1 VSLPVVHTNA
11 SPDAAPKPAQAA
23 APLRTRSTIIRE
35 LLSLFVKIA
44 AILAA
49 GILALTFVFGLEQN
63 VGTDMAPAVKDGDL
77 VAFYRLD
84 KSYVA
89 GDLLWL
95 SYQGEHQ
102 LRRVVATAGDRVD
115 ISEDGLMINGA
126 LQQEPEIYE
135 KTYRYAEGIAFPL
148 TVEPGQ
154 VFVLADSRE
163 GATDSRIYGA
173 VKIDDTLGSAI
184 AVFRRRGL

>member
-1 VSLPVVHTNA
+1 VPADRRTN
-11 SPDAAPKPAQAA
+11 PTPTDPTP
-23 APLRTRSTIIRE
+23 TRSTITRE
-35 LLSLFVKIA
+35 LLSLLAKIA
-44 AILAA
+44 ALLLAA
-49 GILALTFVFGLEQN
+49 ILALTFVFGLEQN
-63 VGTDMAPAVKDGDL
+63 VGTDMSPAVKDGDL

-84 KSYVA
+84 KNYVA
-89 GDLLWL
+89 GDLLLL

-102 LRRVVATAGDRVD
+102 VRRVVAVAGDRVD
-115 ISEDGLMINGA
+115 IAKDGLIINGA

-135 KTYRYAEGIAFPL
+135 QTYRYEKGISFPL

-173 VKIDDTLGSAI
+173 VNIDDTLGTAI